1 MILKCNETIGQL
13 PKIKEKNM
21 KRILKSGNVFMGTCG
36 DTTGLYDSD
45 GNSLHV
51 GDLVAVWTQDVKN
64 RGWNDEPAYVVKE
77 QGGDPFI
84 MGLKT
89 AHLVREYILDGD
101 VSDEEHYDTV
111 LDTYRCDAD
120 LTCQSKDTTWS
131 VIRIKT
137 FNQTADEEFWGG
149 VRPVSEDSE
158 TDLEDGIT
166 VCCGYDFGM
175 DQFDDAIRFCPKCGR
190 RIRKSR
196 NTLAKKERAITSYED
211 E

>member
-1 MILKCNETIGQL
+1 MQK
-13 PKIKEKNM
+13 
-21 KRILKSGNVFMGTCG
+21 ILKSGNVFMGICG
-36 DTTGLYDSD
+36 DQTGLYDSD

-51 GDLVAVWTQDVKN
+51 GDLVAVWPQDVKT
-64 RGWNDEPAYVVKE
+64 RGWDNEPAYVVKE
-77 QGGDPFI
+77 QNGEPYI
-84 MGLKT
+84 MGMKA

-111 LDTYRCDAD
+111 LDTYRYDTDPAPQ
-120 LTCQSKDTTWS
+120 LKDITWN
-131 VIRIKT
+131 VIRAKT
-137 FNQTADEEFWGG
+137 FDQTADEETWGG

-190 RIRKSR
+190 RIRKQGNAFSE
-196 NTLAKKERAITSYED
+196 K
-211 E
+211 

>member
-1 MILKCNETIGQL
+1 
-13 PKIKEKNM
+13 M

-77 QGGDPFI
+77 QGGKPFI
-84 MGLKT
+84 MGLKAT
-89 AHLVREYILDGD
+89 HLVREYILDGD
-101 VSDEEHYDTV
+101 VSNEEHYDTV
-111 LDTYRCDAD
+111 LDTYRCNTD
-120 LTCQSKDTTWS
+120 LTCQSKDTTWI

-137 FNQTADEEFWGG
+137 FDQAADEEIWGG
-149 VRPVSEDSE
+149 VRQVSEDSE

-190 RIRKSR
+190 RIRKSG